1 MLGHAVPWTDRLPTL
16 AYFLC
21 ACLPF
26 HFGPGL
32 PAFDSGV
39 LPRDSGV
46 FLSTI
51 KHPYFRTLLV
61 LIPPSPLDLLN
72 SILVPK
78 RFHIAISTLLC
89 RVALPF
95 PSQPSRRQGS
105 TLLPAPH
112 SLWPQARSYTTSI
125 FGSVLNHIYG
135 LLRFS
140 LPYPWQGILFG
151 RGPPLNF
158 NFFFQSCDSR
168 YYCGAANAEHPLIPS
183 FLWPCPF
190 SICVAFLCPRELV
203 HSVSNGPLFFFAQSI
218 IVRVKR
224 PRDNDGFAFRPLYR
238 RPFLS
243 FLGSPRAN
251 TCYRTE
257 AGGCSRL
264 F

>member
-1 MLGHAVPWTDRLPTL
+1 MRCRGLSDCRHSLTFCVLVYPSTSDP
-16 AYFLC
+16 
-21 ACLPF
+21 ACLLLIVASF
-26 HFGPGL
+26 LVIRACF
-32 PAFDSGV
+32 V
-39 LPRDSGV
+39 
-46 FLSTI
+46 LSTI
-51 KHPYFRTLLV
+51 KHPYFRTLPVLV
-61 LIPPSPLDLLN
+61 PPSPLDLLN

-112 SLWPQARSYTTSI
+112 SLWPQARSCTTSI

-140 LPYPWQGILFG
+140 LPYPWQGILFD
-151 RGPPLNF
+151 RGPPLNLI
-158 NFFFQSCDSR
+158 FFQSRDSR
-168 YYCGAANAEHPLIPS
+168 YYCGAANADHPLIPS